1 MVIVAGRSTRLLASM
16 PKRKRSTKSVAK
28 NAKVSTPRAKST
40 MSKRRAKSPPI
51 KMSAAVRAQY
61 EETRRLIME
70 IEARALG
77 KLRGKDSDK

>member
-1 MVIVAGRSTRLLASM
+1 M

-28 NAKVSTPRAKST
+28 KAKVSTPRAKST
-40 MSKRRAKSPPI
+40 KRRAQSPTI